1 MLAQLTLYSERLDMS
16 CHVAVAGPQK
26 LTGQN
31 PLKVVYVLHGLTGN
45 EMNWIQYTQLP
56 LWVREGNTLFILP
69 CAARSWY
76 TDAEYGQRYFTYVS
90 CELPELCGQLFDIS
104 HKREDTSVMGNSM
117 GGYGALK
124 CAFSYPERYGMCW
137 AFSPAGLYWD
147 EYLEM
152 PNCCELQNEFRGI
165 FGHELRVQEKDRL
178 PNLAG
183 KASLTAKMPIVR
195 MTCGTSDFLLNQNR
209 RFAKEMRTLIPDFQY
224 EEWEGAHDWTFW
236 NQSLERM
243 LHEFGC

>member
-1 MLAQLTLYSERLDMS
+1 MRNTDSDILLMFLANCRNCAESCLTFRTKE
-16 CHVAVAGPQK
+16 K
-26 LTGQN
+26 T
-31 PLKVVYVLHGLTGN
+31 
-45 EMNWIQYTQLP
+45 LP
-56 LWVREGNTLFILP
+56 LW
-69 CAARSWY
+69 
-76 TDAEYGQRYFTYVS
+76 
-90 CELPELCGQLFDIS
+90 
-104 HKREDTSVMGNSM
+104 
-117 GGYGALK
+117 
-124 CAFSYPERYGMCW
+124 
-137 AFSPAGLYWD
+137 
-147 EYLEM
+147 YLEM